1 MKKEDPKELF
11 IAINE
16 FAWNLSKKN
25 KNAQNA
31 FYWLEWIL
39 NFESICNKEKKKK
52 VKLIAGRRNMPVSN
66 THQKECIWILWE
78 ILLYESMRKSN
89 GISKIIKALHELF
102 CIQFKLSSIKK
113 RKTILYNAIFLITES
128 VVDQD
133 VYNKKNEIVIS
144 TVKDKVNIIYK
155 QIKKNEIK
163 PNTDYLFNNSIN
175 KNLEKTIDKLNKMD
189 KFSNFIIRN

>member
-1 MKKEDPKELF
+1 
-11 IAINE
+11 
-16 FAWNLSKKN
+16 
-25 KNAQNA
+25 
-31 FYWLEWIL
+31 
-39 NFESICNKEKKKK
+39 
-52 VKLIAGRRNMPVSN
+52 MPVSN